1 MDDKRVS
8 TILNSYAKVEWV
20 LGVSAGIFSIAIILN
35 CVGYTEK
42 QDATFL
48 SGLILM
54 LLIGIFLGLMYWSL
68 YNKFTKD
75 NTYRTKGREFI
86 NTGKKMF
93 GV

>member
-8 TILNSYAKVEWV
+8 TILSSYAKVEWV

-35 CVGYTEK
+35 TVGYTEK
-42 QDATFL
+42 LDATFL

-54 LLIGIFLGLMYWSL
+54 LLTGVFLGLMYRSL

-75 NTYRTKGREFI
+75 NRFRTRGREFA
-86 NTGKKMF
+86 GKVKTF
-93 GV
+93 FQ